1 MTDNGQEFTG
11 LNYELMVEDCL
22 RMVVRSA
29 LRITEQAGL
38 PGDTHFYIAF
48 STTHPGVRMDDSLR
62 AQHPDSITIVLQHQF
77 ADLDVTEDEF
87 TVTLFFGGKPSTMT
101 VPFDAVTSF
110 NDPSVG
116 FGLQFG
122 IGDEADLDDDGDI
135 DDEPDEAAEPDDAA
149 PGRRPD
155 GSAEVV
161 SLDSFRKSPS

>member
-1 MTDNGQEFTG
+1 
-11 LNYELMVEDCL
+11 
-22 RMVVRSA
+22 
-29 LRITEQAGL
+29 
-38 PGDTHFYIAF
+38 
-48 STTHPGVRMDDSLR
+48 MDEALR

-77 ADLDVTEDEF
+77 ADLAVTDTEF

-122 IGDEADLDDDGDI
+122 AGDDIEDDVEDDIKTDTEGNEAPAS
-135 DDEPDEAAEPDDAA
+135 E
-149 PGRRPD
+149 
-155 GSAEVV
+155 SAEVV